1 LILNTAWVV
10 SVQPLTVVG
19 TTVMET
25 VQEDAGK
32 QLNQAGLVRLRF
44 PGPTLAAVFLSRFDC
59 VSSESLNAGSDI
71 LFVAAP
77 PTERVWRDRCRVQR
91 FTIQTAEEWSLS
103 VDATGATHS
112 SVLWILFL
120 LLLWCT
126 RAKSNDACLVGS
138 QADPHLMESDH
149 LMSTMEESFWAHAR
163 LRSRQTMSVLVE
175 HGSTAVQG
183 AMTKRL
189 DGMLLSMQAC
199 LNHLG
204 AGLPPPAAASVLS
217 TVMDI
222 PDDVAGLLENPPYV
236 SDGSDSDE
244 DVTLTLDGSSETA
257 GPYRPLAL
265 PYASANP

>member
-1 LILNTAWVV
+1 
-10 SVQPLTVVG
+10 
-19 TTVMET
+19 
-25 VQEDAGK
+25 
-32 QLNQAGLVRLRF
+32 
-44 PGPTLAAVFLSRFDC
+44 
-59 VSSESLNAGSDI
+59 
-71 LFVAAP
+71 
-77 PTERVWRDRCRVQR
+77 
-91 FTIQTAEEWSLS
+91 
-103 VDATGATHS
+103 
-112 SVLWILFL
+112 
-120 LLLWCT
+120 
-126 RAKSNDACLVGS
+126 
-138 QADPHLMESDH
+138 MESDH

-236 SDGSDSDE
+236 SDGSDIDE